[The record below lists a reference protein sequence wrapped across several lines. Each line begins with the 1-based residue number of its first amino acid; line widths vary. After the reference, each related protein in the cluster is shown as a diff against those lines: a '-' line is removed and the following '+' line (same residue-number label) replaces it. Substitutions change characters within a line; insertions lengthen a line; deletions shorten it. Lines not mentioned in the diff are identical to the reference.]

1 MLGTAATSVAVVSV
15 AAVGLMMLSGRI
27 DVRRAAT
34 VIVGCFVIFGAAS
47 IASGIQSAAGGGP
60 ASYAA
65 PAIPSAAW
73 SEPPI
78 APSVEPWLPAQGA
91 PLQASP
97 PPPAQVPP
105 PGPYN
110 GDPFAGAAVPGR

>member
-34 VIVGCFVIFGAAS
+34 VIVGCFVIFGAAG
-47 IASGIQSAAGGGP
+47 IAGGIQSAAGGGP
-60 ASYAA
+60 SSYAA
-65 PAIPSAAW
+65 PAIPSSAW
-73 SEPPI
+73 SQP
-78 APSVEPWLPAQGA
+78 ATGPSVEPWLPAQA
-91 PLQASP
+91 LPAQASP
-97 PPPAQVPP
+97 PRPAPA

-110 GDPFAGAAVPGR
+110 GDPFAGAAVPSR